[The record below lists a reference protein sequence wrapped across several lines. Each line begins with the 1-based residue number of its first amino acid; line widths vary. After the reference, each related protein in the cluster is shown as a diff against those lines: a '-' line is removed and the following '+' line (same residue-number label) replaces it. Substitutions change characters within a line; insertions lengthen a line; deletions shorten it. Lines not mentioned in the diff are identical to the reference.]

1 MNVSILIFQAA
12 FIHDMK
18 EKATGRINVS
28 CGDSQT
34 VEDIL
39 THIYGGRIENMD
51 EKAGKLLAAAD
62 QYDLSHLKR
71 ECEELVCR
79 NLNIGNCLDLLVLAD
94 LHSSDILKP
103 HVIKFVVENSREVVT
118 LDKWRE
124 KLTAYP
130 DVFADVFSE
139 VASQPPKKRTKAEE
153 EWRTGSGSSGSGKKL
168 TTAPSIDSL
177 YFRNYNA

>member
-1 MNVSILIFQAA
+1 MNVSNLIFQAA

-51 EKAGKLLAAAD
+51 EKAAKLLAAAD
-62 QYDLSHLKR
+62 QYDLRHLKR

-94 LHSSDILKP
+94 LHSSDLLKP
-103 HVIKFVVENSREVVT
+103 HVIRFVVENSREVVT

-124 KLTAYP
+124 KLRMCSLTCSARWRP
-130 DVFADVFSE
+130 R
-139 VASQPPKKRTKAEE
+139 KRTKAEE
-153 EWRTGSGSSGSGKKL
+153 EWRTGSGSGKKL